1 MLLFASDAGRMR
13 VMEDPDES
21 DAVTTILDLRLENEE
36 LCTNGERGLQ
46 TFAVHPDFDETP
58 FVYVF
63 YTSYREVRPGTKPQS
78 KTKQKNDYE
87 QL

>member
-1 MLLFASDAGRMR
+1 MR

-46 TFAVHPDFDETP
+46 TFAFHPDFDETM
-58 FVYVF
+58 FVYIF
-63 YTSYREVRPGTKPQS
+63 YSSYRKVRLVEPKPRRR
-78 KTKQKNDYE
+78 
-87 QL
+87 